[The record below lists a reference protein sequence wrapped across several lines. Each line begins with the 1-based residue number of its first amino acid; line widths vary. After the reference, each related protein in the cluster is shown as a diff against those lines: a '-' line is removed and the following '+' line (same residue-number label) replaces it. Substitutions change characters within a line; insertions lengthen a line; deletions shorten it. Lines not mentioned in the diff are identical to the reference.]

1 MGRVIILL
9 LTQADIIINC
19 TSYFTSASRNYIWF
33 INKLHLWYYR
43 KIHLSRIVWLNILQ
57 YLKFYSTRHINK
69 ICCDSN
75 RSWSRWRSVDHRVR
89 LLTINDAFK
98 DATLFARKRD
108 FYFLPTT
115 HAFVHVRQS
124 DRFNRKNLTF
134 I

>member
-9 LTQADIIINC
+9 LTQAKIINC
-19 TSYFTSASRNYIWF
+19 TGYFTLASSNYIWF
-33 INKLHLWYYR
+33 INKLHLCYYQ
-43 KIHLSRIVWLNILQ
+43 KIHLSPIVWLNILQ
-57 YLKFYSTRHINK
+57 YLKLYSTHDINE
-69 ICCDSN
+69 ICCDTN
-75 RSWSRWRSVDHRVR
+75 RSRSRWRSVNHRVR

-98 DATLFARKRD
+98 DATLFARERTS
-108 FYFLPTT
+108 YFLPTT